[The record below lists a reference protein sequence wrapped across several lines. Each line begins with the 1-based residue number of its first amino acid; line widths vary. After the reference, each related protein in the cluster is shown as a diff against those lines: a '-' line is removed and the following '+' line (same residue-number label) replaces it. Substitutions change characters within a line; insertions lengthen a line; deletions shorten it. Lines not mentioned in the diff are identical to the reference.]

1 MDQYRDLNK
10 DTRKRRT
17 NRRRKRKNNARI
29 IFAIGIALVILLGI
43 GAALTVILKK
53 NGNKPTT
60 PEVIKTT
67 DPEEA
72 TTDTSPERE
81 DPGEYADLLKEAERY
96 ASMYDYEKAVD
107 TVKKQVPEYEKSQV
121 LKEYQYAC
129 RLP

>member
-67 DPEEA
+67 DP
-72 TTDTSPERE
+72 
-81 DPGEYADLLKEAERY
+81 
-96 ASMYDYEKAVD
+96 
-107 TVKKQVPEYEKSQV
+107 
-121 LKEYQYAC
+121 
-129 RLP
+129 